1 GKGTVSEQNAGLF
14 NHVVNK
20 LARLC
25 RRTGNQAKL
34 QVVLNRARR
43 AIDEQNPLIE
53 LITIEALREDG
64 KRREALDLT
73 RSAIRRAPDDRSLRL
88 TEVLILSELKNYK
101 ESAELLR
108 GMLSGRAERATED
121 ASIYLILSNVQ
132 MQAQQLKE
140 AEAAARKALELN
152 PGDSD

>member
-1 GKGTVSEQNAGLF
+1 KYDQLQDALAGKGTVSEQNAGLYS
-14 NHVVNK
+14 HVVSK

-34 QVVLNRARR
+34 QAVLNRARR

-53 LITIEALREDG
+53 MLTIEALREDG

-73 RSAIRRAPDDRSLRL
+73 RAAIRRVQDDRGLRL
-88 TEVLILSELKNYK
+88 TEVLVLSELKSYK

-108 GMLSGRAERATED
+108 AMLTGRAEQAAED
-121 ASIYLILSNVQ
+121 AGVYLILSNVQ
-132 MQAQQLKE
+132 MQAGQL
-140 AEAAARKALELN
+140 
-152 PGDSD
+152 